1 MAGRGRLPPPMLP
14 GRGPIGGPGGP
25 RPGVGNFG
33 PGGMRPGFDVLPPT
47 PAIVEEKLATQH
59 AEIQRLITEN
69 QRLAATHVA
78 LRQELAATQQEVQR
92 LQQVVAGVQNER
104 EQQFRGIA
112 EKSARME
119 AELRS
124 LEPLKLDLQK
134 AQAEAQKLFVSRQ
147 ELSGQVQQLTQ
158 ELHRSKTDAQQLPS
172 LKAEVE
178 TFRQEIQRVRT
189 AFEYEK
195 KANAELLEQRSAME
209 KNLVSMAREVEKLRA
224 ELTNMEKK
232 VRSAGYGGGYGPES
246 AYSSVPSY
254 ADGYGMGQMGSGVDG
269 GVPFGGG
276 GVPSWGA
283 YEAAQRGGVPHAR
296 K

>member
-1 MAGRGRLPPPMLP
+1 MAGRGRLAAPILP

-25 RPGVGNFG
+25 RPGVGGFA
-33 PGGMRPGFDVLPPT
+33 PGIRPGFDVLPPT

-78 LRQELAATQQEVQR
+78 LRQELAAAQQEVQR
-92 LQQVVAGVQNER
+92 LQQVMAGVQNER

-112 EKSARME
+112 DKSARME
-119 AELRS
+119 AELRA
-124 LEPLKLDLQK
+124 LEPLKVDLQK
-134 AQAEAQKLFVSRQ
+134 AQADAQKLFVSRQ

-158 ELHRSKTDAQQLPS
+158 ELHRSKTDAQQVPS

-178 TFRQEIQRVRT
+178 TFRNEIQRVRT

-195 KANAELLEQRSAME
+195 KANAELLDQRSAME
-209 KNLVSMAREVEKLRA
+209 KNLVSMARELEKLRA

-246 AYSSVPSY
+246 GYPSVASY
-254 ADGYGMGQMGSGVDG
+254 ADGYGMAQMGSGVDG
-269 GVPFGGG
+269 GVPFGAG
-276 GVPSWGA
+276 GVSSWGA
-283 YEAAQRGGVPHAR
+283 FEAAQRGHSR

>member
-1 MAGRGRLPPPMLP
+1 MAGRGKLVPPMP
-14 GRGPIGGPGGP
+14 PARGPVGVAGGP

-33 PGGMRPGFDVLPPT
+33 LGIRPGFDGLPPT
-47 PAIVEEKLATQH
+47 AAAVEEKLAIQH

-78 LRQELAATQQEVQR
+78 LRQELAAAQQEVQR
-92 LQQVVAGVQNER
+92 LQQVVAGVQTER
-104 EQQFRGIA
+104 EQQYRGIA

-124 LEPLKLDLQK
+124 LEPLKMDLQK
-134 AQAEAQKLFVSRQ
+134 AQADAQKLFVSRQ

-158 ELHRSKTDAQQLPS
+158 ELHRSKTDAQQMPS

-178 TFRQEIQRVRT
+178 TFRKEIQHIRT

-195 KANAELLEQRSAME
+195 KANTELLEQRSAME
-209 KNLVSMAREVEKLRA
+209 KNIVSMAREVEKLRA
-224 ELTNMEKK
+224 ELATMEKK
-232 VRSAGYGGGYGPES
+232 ARSGYGGGYGPEA

-254 ADGYGMGQMGSGVDG
+254 ADGYGMGQMGSAVDG
-269 GVPFGGG
+269 GVSFGAGG
-276 GVPSWGA
+276 LTSWGA
-283 YEAAQRGGVPHAR
+283 YEAAQRGGVPHPR